1 MCLNPCAYQTIDLWL
16 AGTLT
21 ERYTLLEDGCMCV
34 EADTRVGDKAAHSK
48 TVYRRTSG
56 SRDELLNDSKRR
68 NPSVAAVL
76 QQQRHEGLD
85 V

>member
-1 MCLNPCAYQTIDLWL
+1 MEFVNCCLAL
-16 AGTLT
+16 AGSLT
-21 ERYTLLEDGCMCV
+21 EKYTLEEDGCLCV
-34 EADTRVGDKAAHSK
+34 EADTRVGDKAANSK

-56 SRDELLNDSKRR
+56 SRDELLSDSKKK

-76 QQQRHEGLD
+76 QQQRQEGLD

>member
-1 MCLNPCAYQTIDLWL
+1 
-16 AGTLT
+16 
-21 ERYTLLEDGCMCV
+21 MCV
-34 EADTRVGDKAAHSK
+34 EADTRVGDKVANSK

-56 SRDELLNDSKRR
+56 SRDDLLNDSKRR

-76 QQQRHEGLD
+76 QQQRQEGLD